1 MSDQLK
7 SYEAKISIL
16 QSQLDSCRSMPR
28 SSTPSGGKR
37 DEQTSLSS
45 MEETVSLT
53 EHLAV
58 KEELRQLRRQH
69 KRAGATVRELET
81 QVEHLAA
88 ELSQRRSAAP
98 SLQSSPQTGASRILH
113 SAEDV
118 EDTRRAQQDLLQFV
132 RELSAANARLASEL
146 RDSQM
151 QCQKAQ
157 VQVANLTT
165 LVEQLENNDIE
176 STADLYALDISPS
189 KEHEFVP
196 NSLAHELWNVTTKQ
210 TPQMKRISVSIVES
224 LSDRDDLTDTSSVSS
239 AMFNNNMGNNQIA
252 ALDSSS
258 VRSAKVMRRISAPIG
273 SVASGGRLRRAFDI
287 KELTRLSH
295 SVLSNIEADIT
306 NLSQRFP
313 SAPTASAT
321 GGRGLSALS
330 DVATVVAP
338 TVALVQMLLADVAAQ
353 RRVSGELALAY
364 YEAVKR
370 RAEDD
375 AAVAA
380 TSVGDLSGGIG
391 GGMGNRSGSTSS
403 SMGAFAN
410 TVVTGLGRTIHRV
423 LSDSSGLFA
432 EPAQASQHQQRLQQ
446 DKSRR
451 GIATK
456 KPLHEKVEKNEW
468 ASATRARVITA
479 MSDEDSADA
488 DENSCADDLF
498 FDPPPDHPY
507 WRTTAAAAAAG
518 QTDARR
524 RWMRA
529 RDVSRGI
536 EEAGVG
542 EIPPRDHPYWAP

>member
-1 MSDQLK
+1 MARNLGPHVECGTRLLHLLDVARAENESIRAQCETLSRINTNLDLSLADRRAEASHQSKKTAVMSDQLK

-16 QSQLDSCRSMPR
+16 QSQLDACRSMPR

-118 EDTRRAQQDLLQFV
+118 EDARRAQQDLLQFV

-165 LVEQLENNDIE
+165 LVEQLENNEIE

-239 AMFNNNMGNNQIA
+239 
-252 ALDSSS
+252 
-258 VRSAKVMRRISAPIG
+258 
-273 SVASGGRLRRAFDI
+273 
-287 KELTRLSH
+287 
-295 SVLSNIEADIT
+295 
-306 NLSQRFP
+306 
-313 SAPTASAT
+313 
-321 GGRGLSALS
+321 
-330 DVATVVAP
+330 
-338 TVALVQMLLADVAAQ
+338 
-353 RRVSGELALAY
+353 
-364 YEAVKR
+364 
-370 RAEDD
+370 
-375 AAVAA
+375 
-380 TSVGDLSGGIG
+380 
-391 GGMGNRSGSTSS
+391 
-403 SMGAFAN
+403 
-410 TVVTGLGRTIHRV
+410 
-423 LSDSSGLFA
+423 
-432 EPAQASQHQQRLQQ
+432 
-446 DKSRR
+446 
-451 GIATK
+451 
-456 KPLHEKVEKNEW
+456 
-468 ASATRARVITA
+468 
-479 MSDEDSADA
+479 
-488 DENSCADDLF
+488 
-498 FDPPPDHPY
+498 
-507 WRTTAAAAAAG
+507 
-518 QTDARR
+518 
-524 RWMRA
+524 
-529 RDVSRGI
+529 
-536 EEAGVG
+536 
-542 EIPPRDHPYWAP
+542 